1 MADLSQ
7 TKLMDLLPAS
17 IRDDPDVQAAAA
29 AIDNELQAVTAAI
42 PETVLI
48 ARIDVLPEAVLDLLA
63 WQWHVD
69 FYEPIGFAIAKKRAV
84 IKQSIAWHRHK
95 GTPWAVEQVV
105 SAVFANAE
113 IEEWFD
119 YGGDPYHFKIR
130 TIDSLQNAEAYT
142 LLRRAIDVTKNT
154 RSWLD
159 SIQIEREVT
168 LSGDNGLKIGIV
180 NGTGGQQTIGLPYP
194 TRADVELRTG
204 VAHRTGGRQQVRLS
218 VPTQCRESIHT
229 GVLNRRGGR
238 LTIGSNPEFIP
249 QSWYEQNHVGRAHV
263 GR

>member
-69 FYEPIGFAIAKKRAV
+69 FYEPIGFAIEKKRAV
-84 IKQSIAWHRHK
+84 IKQSIAWHRKK

-105 SAVFANAE
+105 GAVFANAE
-113 IEEWFD
+113 VEEWFN

-159 SIQIEREVT
+159 SIQIEREIHT
-168 LSGDNGLKIGIV
+168 NFKIGIV

-194 TRADVELRTG
+194 TRADAEIKTG
-204 VAHRTGGRQQVRLS
+204 VAHRKGGRQQINLS
-218 VPTQCRESIHT
+218 VPTQGTWSIFT
-229 GVLNRRGGR
+229 GVLNCLGGR
-238 LTIGSNPEFIP
+238 ITIGSNPEIIP
-249 QSWYEQNHVGRAHV
+249 ESWFESNHVGRAQV
-263 GR
+263 GI